1 MDGDTST
8 GNSALTRPAA
18 AYRFPRVAAYVRT
31 AISQTLAPP
40 AFTDLLLQIMGRD
53 GRVLAP
59 TGLAKWP
66 AFVIEVCRALGGDPA
81 AAVGAAAAV
90 EFVLAAAD
98 IVDDLVDREW
108 DEGFARADR
117 ALNATLALGALAHRC
132 IADQLPLLGAHRAP
146 QLHDLV
152 STGLIRACSGE
163 DLDLLLE
170 TDPLPSEEQVRE
182 MTARKSGTLVAMACK
197 LGAAIATEDQSI
209 LNLVET
215 FGQRIGFVAQL
226 LNDIGGVK
234 PGMPAEASD
243 LRRRKK
249 TLPIAFALRCAQE
262 EGIAGLLRWSES
274 TELVDDSEQEDL
286 TRLIDTLGALH
297 YTWIVADAYRREALD
312 ALEELVQVTGRDEV
326 WSLRRLIPSTRA
338 RPIEAR
344 GMIEP

>member
-1 MDGDTST
+1 MDDETAT
-8 GNSALTRPAA
+8 EDFALTGSLS

-31 AISQTLAPP
+31 AISRAPSP
-40 AFTDLLLQIMGRD
+40 PVFTDFLLRIMGRD
-53 GRVLAP
+53 GRILAP
-59 TGLAKWP
+59 TGPAKWP
-66 AFVIEVCRALGGDPA
+66 AFVIEVCRALGGDPTV
-81 AAVGAAAAV
+81 AVGTAAAA

-98 IVDDLVDREW
+98 VVDDLVDREW

-132 IADQLPLLGAHRAP
+132 IADQLPLLGAHRTA

-152 STGLIRACSGE
+152 SAGLILACSGE

-170 TDPLPSEEQVRE
+170 TDPLPPEEQVRE

-215 FGQRIGFVAQL
+215 FGQRIGIVAQL

-234 PGMPAEASD
+234 PGTPAEASD

-249 TLPIAFALRCAQE
+249 TLPIAFALRCAKE

-274 TELVDDSEQEDL
+274 TELVDDSEQKDL

-312 ALEELVQVTGRDEV
+312 ALEELVRVTGRDEAR
-326 WSLRRLIPSTRA
+326 SLRRLIPSVHASGKSTR
-338 RPIEAR
+338 E
-344 GMIEP
+344 G